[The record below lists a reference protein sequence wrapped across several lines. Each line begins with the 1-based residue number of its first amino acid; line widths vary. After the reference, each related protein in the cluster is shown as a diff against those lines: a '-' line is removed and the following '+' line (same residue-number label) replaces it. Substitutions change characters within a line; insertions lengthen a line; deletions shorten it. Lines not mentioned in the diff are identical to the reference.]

1 LRTASNSIRRARP
14 LLGTFVEITVA
25 GAMRS
30 TMDAALEAA
39 FDAVAEVHHLMS
51 FHVPGSDVARLN
63 DGAWIDPVRVHA
75 WTFRVLE
82 AAIDLHRCSAGA
94 FDVAVA
100 PILQEK
106 GLLPPLR
113 QQRPCLAR
121 DPVTTASIHLLPGHC
136 VKFEHPDTRIDLGGI
151 AKGFAVD
158 RAIDV
163 LREHGIS
170 AGLVNAGG
178 DLSAFGP
185 NPNLVHIRDP
195 RDPSCVLCAI
205 GPHNEA
211 LASTGSGFDPFL
223 SRRATTAAVIDPR
236 SRKSVR
242 GVLGATV
249 RAPCCMLADALTKV
263 VMLAGLSAVHL
274 LDSHRAGALLVLA
287 DGGVRMTADVAGAI
301 RLAA

>member
-14 LLGTFVEITVA
+14 LLGSFVEITVS

-39 FDAVAEVHHLMS
+39 FEAVAEVHDLMS
-51 FHVPGSDVARLN
+51 FHVPGSDVSRLN
-63 DGAWIDPVRVHA
+63 DGAWINPVRVHA

-82 AAIDLHRCSAGA
+82 AAIDLYRCSAGV
-94 FDVAVA
+94 FDIAVA

-113 QQRPCLAR
+113 QRPSSPACDR
-121 DPVTTASIHLLPGHC
+121 ITTASIQLLPGDG
-136 VKFEHPDTRIDLGGI
+136 VRFKHPDTQIDLGGI

-163 LREHGIS
+163 LREHGIT

-178 DLSAFGP
+178 DLAAFGP
-185 NPNLVHIRDP
+185 SSHLVHIRDP
-195 RDPSCVLCAI
+195 RDPSCLLCAI
-205 GPHNEA
+205 GLHNEA

-223 SRRATTAAVIDPR
+223 SSRLTTAAVIDPR
-236 SRKSVR
+236 SRKPA
-242 GVLGATV
+242 GAVLGATV

-263 VMLAGLSAVHL
+263 CMLAGPSAAHL
-274 LDSHRAGALLVLA
+274 LDRHRAGAMLVLA
-287 DGGVRMTADVAGAI
+287 DGCVRMTADLAGAI